1 MTAGQILKGRAR
13 RAMNGNYGIAISA
26 MVITTGLSLAASMV
40 TTLFFQGTGIVD
52 IILSNVFAFVLNLI
66 VNIFA
71 AGVSYLYLNIAR
83 GKEAGISDMLYF
95 FKNHPDRVIVA
106 TFVLSLMNLV
116 TNLPLSIYSFTTE
129 VGTSIEAQMEWLT
142 TTYILMLA
150 GLVLYQILVIPFE
163 MSYFLLADNHEM
175 NGMEA
180 LKTSAAMMKHNWLR
194 LLLLK
199 VSFVPLMMLSV
210 LTMFI
215 AMLWIVPY
223 MEMTYAMFY
232 RDLSGEF
239 NPPAENMIQE

>member
-1 MTAGQILKGRAR
+1 
-13 RAMNGNYGIAISA
+13 
-26 MVITTGLSLAASMV
+26 
-40 TTLFFQGTGIVD
+40 
-52 IILSNVFAFVLNLI
+52 
-66 VNIFA
+66 
-71 AGVSYLYLNIAR
+71 
-83 GKEAGISDMLYF
+83 
-95 FKNHPDRVIVA
+95 
-106 TFVLSLMNLV
+106 
-116 TNLPLSIYSFTTE
+116 
-129 VGTSIEAQMEWLT
+129 MEWLT

-180 LKTSAAMMKHNWLR
+180 LKTSAAMMKHNWWR